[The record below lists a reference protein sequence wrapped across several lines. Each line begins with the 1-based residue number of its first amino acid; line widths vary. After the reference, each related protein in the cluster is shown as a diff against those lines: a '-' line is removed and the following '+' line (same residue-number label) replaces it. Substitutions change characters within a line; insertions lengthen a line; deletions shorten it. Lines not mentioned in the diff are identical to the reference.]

1 MVFIAEMLDG
11 KLNYQIDTMESLPII
26 SLSELEK
33 ASPEEIKKLYDVC
46 YEHGFFYIKEH
57 GIGSEIINQTIDASR
72 KFFKLPED
80 VKLNYRHDIQKVYP
94 KHCRG
99 YSPLYGEL
107 LDGEQADPKE
117 IFDLGIERPL
127 SEQPFTGP
135 TVIPDDSIAPGFASS
150 HYQLQNEILTKV
162 VPKLLKGLA
171 LALGLEANWFDKYFI
186 DPTFI
191 HRTVYYP
198 PGFGKAGKHTDTG
211 IFTVLIQEYFPTPSL
226 RVYTKDKWIDVPC
239 IEDTFVINLGDM
251 LQYWTEGLFV
261 STPHEVIHNRASDRV
276 SMPIFVFPNIETI
289 IQPLGTTKTI
299 RSKEVMLNNFLS
311 IWETG
316 EGSGRAKEL
325 V

>member
-1 MVFIAEMLDG
+1 M
-11 KLNYQIDTMESLPII
+11 KSLPII

-46 YEHGFFYIKEH
+46 YEHGFFYVKEH
-57 GIGSEIINQTIDASR
+57 GVSPEIINQTIEASR
-72 KFFKLPED
+72 KFFQLPED
-80 VKLNYRHDIQKVYP
+80 VKQNYGHDIQKVYP
-94 KHCRG
+94 KTSRG
-99 YSPLYGEL
+99 YIPMFGEAL
-107 LDGEQADPKE
+107 NQNAGQDPKE
-117 IFDLGIERPL
+117 LFDLGIDTKQPDDPL
-127 SEQPFTGP
+127 KTPFTGENIMP
-135 TVIPDDSIAPGFASS
+135 NDSVAPGFSSS
-150 HYQLQNEILTKV
+150 HSQLQNEILTKV

-171 LALGLEANWFDKYFI
+171 LALGLEENWFDKYFI
-186 DPTFI
+186 DPTLI

-239 IEDTFVINLGDM
+239 VEDTFVINLGDM

-261 STPHEVIHNRASDRV
+261 STAHEVIHDRPSDRV
-276 SMPIFVFPNIETI
+276 SIPIFVFPNIETI

-299 RSKEVMLNNFLS
+299 SSKEVMLNNFLS